1 MRFSRLR
8 WLCLG
13 PVCLTTALN
22 YVDLWALSLVL
33 LIGGTAHAAGPL
45 PQIQTRELAERVLTK
60 GLAEIDLGLYP
71 GTLLMQAMCELALLE
86 PASLLR
92 GRAVDFFKKYLTKEI
107 KGRGSFISYE
117 VGGSGAALLRW
128 RGGAPELER
137 AVADSAKRMMEKQ
150 KRSSEGLL
158 VPPWAVAEKDQVFI
172 DVAFA
177 VTPFMLYAGLA
188 EKNDRYIDLAVF
200 ETLELFRIL
209 RDAKT
214 GLLHQGRG
222 FQGLGV
228 ISEDNWSRGN
238 GWGAVGL
245 AALVRDLPAD
255 HPKRKVVEAVAKDFF
270 AAVLRHQN
278 KAGLWHQ
285 EMTDPTSYTETSG
298 SGLLLYGLGV
308 MLERGLIDRKHEAD
322 FTRGLAALPAYIAAD
337 GSVSH
342 ACIGC
347 LCPGQG
353 TKDDYKSRVWAHND
367 PHAFGP
373 VVLAY
378 EQAVKM
384 GIRSVTPTVKP
395 GVFAAAEDSPG
406 KPRTYVLRNPTGAQ
420 NINWENDRMAFRVY
434 GPTVRHRVG
443 SGIDVWPKSVDYPV
457 IDKWYRL
464 SAAGFEYHVER
475 GEGADFY
482 HVGRERGCGGS
493 AVWRNGRPFPSE
505 TYATHQIVA
514 NAPDHIEFTL
524 EFEPWDAD
532 GLRVSETKTIRMVPG
547 TNFFQVTHTL
557 KSAGDANLTLALG
570 LTTFG
575 RASLQQSREHGTMS
589 IWEQA
594 DPAHAAL
601 GTAIIADPRQVTGF
615 GEAGKDRYLLL
626 TVKSGEPFTYYLGA
640 AWAGHSRFKAL
651 GSWEALLKQEAD
663 WAKLNALYARPSARP

>member
-1 MRFSRLR
+1 MNPLKF
-8 WLCLG
+8 
-13 PVCLTTALN
+13 P
-22 YVDLWALSLVL
+22 LWVAL
-33 LIGGTAHAAGPL
+33 LIAVPIAPAAEPRTPL
-45 PQIQTRELAERVLTK
+45 ATRELAERVLAK

-71 GTLLMQAMCELALLE
+71 GTLLMQGMSELALIE
-86 PASLLR
+86 PASPLR
-92 GRAVDFFKKYLTKEI
+92 GRAIEVFKNFLTKEI

-128 RGGAPELER
+128 RGGAPELDH
-137 AVADSAKRMMEKQ
+137 AVADAAKRMMESQ

-158 VPPWAVAEKDQVFI
+158 IPPWVVAEKDQVFI

-188 EKNDRYIDLAVF
+188 EKNDRYIDFAIF
-200 ETLELFRIL
+200 ETLELVRIL
-209 RDAKT
+209 RDTQT

-228 ISEDNWSRGN
+228 VSQDNWSRGN
-238 GWGAVGL
+238 GWGAMGL
-245 AALVRDLPAD
+245 AALVRDLPAN
-255 HPKRKVVEAVAKDFF
+255 HPKRKEVEAVAKEFF

-285 EMTDPTSYTETSG
+285 EMTDPTSYIETSG

-308 MLERGLIDRKHEAD
+308 MLERGLIDRKHGAD

-337 GSVSH
+337 GSVGH
-342 ACIGC
+342 TCIGC

-353 TKDDYKSRVWAHND
+353 TKEDYKSRVWAHND
-367 PHAFGP
+367 SHAFGA

-378 EQAVKM
+378 AQAVKL
-384 GIRSVTPTVKP
+384 GVASITPTVKP
-395 GVFAAAEDSPG
+395 GVFAATEDSPG
-406 KPRTYVLRNPTGAQ
+406 KPRTYVLRNPDGAQ
-420 NINWENDRMAFRVY
+420 NINWENDRIAFRVY

-443 SGIDVWPKSVDYPV
+443 SGIDIWPKSVDYPV

-464 SAAGFEYHVER
+464 SAAGIEYHTDR
-475 GEGADFY
+475 GEGVDFY

-493 AVWRNGRPFPSE
+493 AIWRNGRPFPSE
-505 TYATHQIVA
+505 TYGTYRIVA
-514 NAPDHIEFTL
+514 NESDRVEFTL

-547 TNFFQVTHTL
+547 TNFFRVTHVVNTI
-557 KSAGDANLTLALG
+557 GTENVTIGLG

-575 RASLQQSREHGTMS
+575 EVGPSQDKERGTMS
-589 IWEQA
+589 IWEKA
-594 DPAHAAL
+594 DPAYPMI
-601 GTAIIADPRQVTGF
+601 GTAIIADPRLVTGF

-626 TVKSGEPFTYYLGA
+626 TVKPNAPFTYFVGA
-640 AWAGHSRFKAL
+640 GWAGNRHFSAP
-651 GSWEALLKQEAD
+651 GSWDALLRTAATWSE
-663 WAKLNALYARPSARP
+663 LNEFYSLSSVRP

>member
-1 MRFSRLR
+1 MKALKFLL
-8 WLCLG
+8 WVAILVGAL
-13 PVCLTTALN
+13 LTR
-22 YVDLWALSLVL
+22 
-33 LIGGTAHAAGPL
+33 AAEPL
-45 PQIQTRELAERVLTK
+45 PPVATRELAERVLAK

-71 GTLLMQAMCELALLE
+71 GTLLMQAMSELALIE
-86 PASLLR
+86 PASPLR
-92 GRAVDFFKKYLTKEI
+92 GRTVELFNKFLAKEI

-128 RGGAPELER
+128 QGVAPELER
-137 AVADSAKRMMEKQ
+137 AVADAAMRMMEKQ

-158 VPPWAVAEKDQVFI
+158 VPPWTIAEKDQVFI

-188 EKNDRYIDLAVF
+188 EKNDRYVDLAVF

-209 RDAKT
+209 RDGRS

-228 ISEDNWSRGN
+228 VSEDNWSRGN

-245 AALVRDLPAD
+245 ATLVRDLPAT
-255 HPKRKVVEAVAKDFF
+255 HPKRNDVEAVAKEFF

-308 MLERGLIDRKHEAD
+308 MLEHGLIDRKHEAD
-322 FTRGLAALPAYIAAD
+322 FIRGLGALPAYIAED
-337 GSVSH
+337 GSVNH

-353 TKDDYKSRVWAHND
+353 SKADYKGRVWAHND

-378 EQAVKM
+378 VQALKL
-384 GIRSVTPTVKP
+384 GIRSVTPGVKP

-406 KPRTYVLRNPTGAQ
+406 KPRTYVLRNPEGAQ
-420 NINWENDRMAFRVY
+420 NINWENDRIAFRVY

-443 SGIDVWPKSVDYPV
+443 SGIDIWPKSVDYPV

-464 SAAGFEYHVER
+464 GAAGFEYHIER

-493 AVWRNGRPFPSE
+493 AIWRDGRPFPSE
-505 TYATHQIVA
+505 TYGTYRIVA
-514 NAPDHIEFTL
+514 NAPDHVEFTL
-524 EFEPWDAD
+524 EFEPWDAA
-532 GLRVSETKTIRMVPG
+532 GLRIAETKTIRMVPG
-547 TNFFQVTHTL
+547 TNFFRVTHMVNTTGTE
-557 KSAGDANLTLALG
+557 SVMVGLG

-575 RASLQQSREHGTMS
+575 EAGPRQDKGRGAMSL
-589 IWEQA
+589 WEKS
-594 DPAHAAL
+594 DPAHPAL
-601 GTAIIADPRQVTGF
+601 GTVIVADPNQVSGF
-615 GEAGKDRYLLL
+615 GSAGKDRYMLL
-626 TVKSGEPFTYYLGA
+626 TVKPGEPFTYYLGA
-640 AWAGHSRFKAL
+640 AWAGNHHFGAP
-651 GSWEALLKQEAD
+651 GSWDALLRQEAD
-663 WAKLNALYARPSARP
+663 WTKLNSLYARELAKP

>member
-1 MRFSRLR
+1 MNPLKFL
-8 WLCLG
+8 LLVALLG
-13 PVCLTTALN
+13 GAQI
-22 YVDLWALSLVL
+22 AR
-33 LIGGTAHAAGPL
+33 AAEPL
-45 PQIQTRELAERVLTK
+45 PPVATRELAERVLAK

-71 GTLLMQAMCELALLE
+71 GTLLMQAMSELALLE
-86 PASLLR
+86 SDTPLR
-92 GRAVDFFKKYLTKEI
+92 GRAVELFKKYVAKEI

-137 AVADSAKRMMEKQ
+137 AVADAAKRTMEKQ
-150 KRSSEGLL
+150 KRSGEGLL
-158 VPPWAVAEKDQVFI
+158 VPPWAVAERDQVFI

-222 FQGLGV
+222 FQGVGV

-245 AALVRDLPAD
+245 AALVRDLPAT
-255 HPKRKVVEAVAKDFF
+255 HPKRKDVETLAKDFF

-278 KAGLWHQ
+278 KTGLWHQ
-285 EMTDPTSYTETSG
+285 EMTDPTSYAETSG

-308 MLERGLIDRKHEAD
+308 MLERGLMDRKHEAD
-322 FTRGLAALPAYIAAD
+322 FIRGLGALPAYIAGD

-353 TKDDYKSRVWAHND
+353 SKEDYKGRVWAHND

-378 EQAVKM
+378 AQALKLGV
-384 GIRSVTPTVKP
+384 RSITPTVNP

-406 KPRTYVLRNPTGAQ
+406 KPRTYVLRNPEGAQ
-420 NINWENDRMAFRVY
+420 NINWENDRIAFRVY

-443 SGIDVWPKSVDYPV
+443 SGIDVWPKSVDFPV
-457 IDKWYRL
+457 IEKWYRL

-493 AVWRNGRPFPSE
+493 AIWRNGRPFPSE
-505 TYATHQIVA
+505 TYGTYRIEA
-514 NAPDHIEFTL
+514 NAPDHVEFTF
-524 EFEPWDAD
+524 EFEPWEAD

-557 KSAGDANLTLALG
+557 RSSGTTSVTLGLG

-575 RASLQQSREHGTMS
+575 KAAPRQDKERGLMAL
-589 IWEQA
+589 WEQA
-594 DPAHAAL
+594 DPAHAML
-601 GTAIIADPRQVTGF
+601 GTAIVADPRQASGF
-615 GEAGKDRYLLL
+615 GAAGQDHYLLL
-626 TVKSGEPFTYYLGA
+626 SVKPNEPFTYYLGA
-640 AWAGHSRFKAL
+640 AWAGHSRFKAP
-651 GSWEALLKQEAD
+651 GSWEALLHQEAD
-663 WAKLNALYARPSARP
+663 WAKLNAVYARPLAKP

>member
-1 MRFSRLR
+1 MKPLKFLLVVSLLVGVSIAPAAEPLR
-8 WLCLG
+8 
-13 PVCLTTALN
+13 PVA
-22 YVDLWALSLVL
+22 
-33 LIGGTAHAAGPL
+33 
-45 PQIQTRELAERVLTK
+45 TRELAERVLAK

-71 GTLLMQAMCELALLE
+71 GTLLMQAMSELALLDADT
-86 PASLLR
+86 PLR
-92 GRAVDFFKKYLTKEI
+92 GRAVELFKKYLSKEI

-117 VGGSGAALLRW
+117 VGGSGAALLSW
-128 RGGAPELER
+128 RGVAPELEH
-137 AVADSAKRMMEKQ
+137 AVTDAARRMMEKQ
-150 KRSSEGLL
+150 KRSGEGLL
-158 VPPWAVAEKDQVFI
+158 VPLWAVAEKDQVFI

-177 VTPFMLYAGLA
+177 VTPFMLYTGLA
-188 EKNDRYIDLAVF
+188 EKNDRYVDLAVF

-209 RDAKT
+209 RDVRS

-245 AALVRDLPAD
+245 AALVRDLPAT
-255 HPKRKVVEAVAKDFF
+255 HPKRKDVEILAKEFF

-278 KAGLWHQ
+278 KAGLWYQ
-285 EMTDPTSYTETSG
+285 EMTDPASYTETSG

-322 FTRGLAALPAYIAAD
+322 LIRGLGALPAYIAAD

-353 TKDDYKSRVWAHND
+353 SKADYKGRVWAHND

-378 EQAVKM
+378 MQAVKL
-384 GIRSVTPTVKP
+384 GIRSVTPSVRP
-395 GVFAAAEDSPG
+395 GAFAAAEDSPG
-406 KPRTYVLRNPTGAQ
+406 KPRTYVLRNPEGAQ
-420 NINWENDRMAFRVY
+420 NINWENDRIAFRVY

-443 SGIDVWPKSVDYPV
+443 SGIDVWPKSVEYPV

-493 AVWRNGRPFPSE
+493 AIWRNGQPFASE
-505 TYATHQIVA
+505 TYGTHQIVA
-514 NAPDHIEFTL
+514 NAPDHVDFTL
-524 EFEPWDAD
+524 EFEPWDAA

-547 TNFFQVTHTL
+547 TNFFRVTHTVNT
-557 KSAGDANLTLALG
+557 AGAANITVGLALTALSEAG
-570 LTTFG
+570 L
-575 RASLQQSREHGTMS
+575 RQDKVRGTMS
-589 IWEQA
+589 LWEQA
-594 DPAHAAL
+594 DPAYPAL
-601 GTAIIADPRQVTGF
+601 GTVIIADPRHVTGF
-615 GEAGKDRYLLL
+615 DAAGKDHYMLL
-626 TVKSGEPFTYYLGA
+626 TVKPGEPFTYFVGA
-640 AWAGHSRFKAL
+640 GWAGNRHFSAP
-651 GSWEALLKQEAD
+651 GSWDAWLQQEGD
-663 WAKLNALYARPSARP
+663 WAKLNALYTHAPAKR